1 MMEKLQLAL
10 RYHQAGDLEQA
21 ARLYREILSF
31 RPDNVP
37 ALDLLGVVYYQFG
50 NYDLAIEFI
59 TKSLRLNENNPDAY
73 NHLGSALKAK
83 GQTDRAAA
91 CFQRAIALNPKLAEA
106 YFNLGNTLVA
116 KGQFDNA
123 ISHYRRAIG
132 INPNF
137 FAAYYN
143 LGNALHDK
151 GNAGEAII
159 SYQEALKLNPDSAD
173 IYDALGMVFQER
185 GEADQAIAYFKKAIE
200 LNPNFTV
207 AYANLGKCFQEK
219 GDLEEALTYYERAL
233 KLNSDHSVSSNLY
246 NNMGVIYQKKG
257 QFHESL
263 AYYKKALELDPDQSG
278 IYKNIGS
285 VLHDVGLFDEAT
297 DNYRKAL
304 ALAPGDAETYC
315 NLGSVFED
323 KGQFDEAFNFYQK
336 ALQINPAL
344 AEAHWNISLAQLK
357 SGNFGEG
364 WKGYEWRLLK
374 KDARPSSFGQP
385 RWDGRS
391 LKGKG
396 LIVGAEQGV
405 GDEIMFASCLPDVI
419 SQADLCVVE
428 CDKRLVPL
436 LARSFP
442 EASFIERR
450 DLSQINNTSIPFSIR
465 GKPEAA
471 DFQIRIGSLPKF
483 LRQDFTDFP
492 EQRSYLVP
500 DHQKVILWRRRYE
513 ELGEGLKIGI
523 SWKGGSKPSVRLARS
538 TVLGQWTKLF
548 SVPGIHF
555 INLQYGDCRG
565 ELGEAR
571 EKMGVTIHDWEDAD
585 PLKDLDD
592 FAAQIAALDLVISVD
607 NSTVHMA
614 GALGIPV
621 WTLLPFAC
629 DWRWMREF
637 EDTPWYKSV
646 RLLHQ
651 ESLGNWNGVFDR
663 ISSTLG
669 QRLETATVPDI
680 VPQNSYKNN
689 LEVLGEKRKLSSGQ
703 PLLSREIA
711 YRCAVIIPV
720 GPGHEKF
727 YDECM
732 DSINRASGKNK
743 GKFSEI
749 IPIRIDDLDGS
760 LGRSR
765 ARNIGIKKAAEHGV
779 DWIYFLDADDL
790 MAPLAFEYV
799 SPYLEQYDGVWGS
812 IWTIERGETLARER
826 PRQLPFLY
834 RIEDV
839 LSCDP
844 FVTLQMGHF
853 VRTSVALATLFNESL
868 DTGEDFDYYLRVWE
882 KYRSIKIPLPFFY
895 NRRGFHSQ
903 GPRSATGREWRQQVR
918 NIIKKRYL
926 RGWTT
931 SFYYRGK
938 EITFFI
944 SNPSDLIQRCLSDGR
959 FFEIGELE
967 FIADNVRPQS
977 VILEV
982 GANVGNHAI
991 FYEKFMDPGKIILI
1005 EPNTEAIRLLKK
1017 NLELNNCT
1025 KMDTSLLGIGAGK
1038 ERGRFLIRDVQMNNL
1053 GAAYLEANPCGDI
1066 EVAPLDELI
1075 HEKID
1080 FIKIDVENMEMD
1092 LLEGAQGIVAA
1103 YRPHIFIEV
1112 MNKNISDFE
1121 LFLQKID
1128 YRIKKKFVYV
1138 NAVNYFIA
1146 PDSKYA
1152 PFEKSKNIIDQK

>member
-1 MMEKLQLAL
+1 MNIDENLQSAL
-10 RYHQAGDLEQA
+10 KHHQAGNLEQA
-21 ARLYREILSF
+21 ARLYKEILRF

-37 ALDLLGVVYYQFG
+37 ALDLLGVVYYQLG
-50 NYDLAIEFI
+50 NYDLAIESI
-59 TKSLRLNENNPDAY
+59 KKSLHFNHDNPEAY
-73 NHLGSALKAK
+73 NHLGGALKAK
-83 GQTDRAAA
+83 GEIDEAVA
-91 CFQRAIALNPKLAEA
+91 CFQRAIALNPNLAEA
-106 YFNLGNTLVA
+106 YFNLGNTLAA
-116 KGQFDNA
+116 KGQFDDA
-123 ISHYRRAIG
+123 ITHYRRAIG

-143 LGNALHDK
+143 LGNALQDK
-151 GNAGEAII
+151 GNADEAII
-159 SYQEALKLNPDSAD
+159 SYQKALKLNPDSAD
-173 IYDALGMVFQER
+173 IYDALGILLQEK
-185 GEADQAIAYFKKAIE
+185 GETDKAIIYFKKAIE
-200 LNPNFTV
+200 LNPNFVV
-207 AYANLGKCFQEK
+207 AYGNLGNCFQEK
-219 GDLEEALTYYERAL
+219 GYLDEALTYYEKAIN
-233 KLNSDHSVSSNLY
+233 LNSDHAVLSNLY

-257 QFHESL
+257 QFHKSL
-263 AYYKKALELDPDQSG
+263 TYYKKALELAPDQSG
-278 IYKNIGS
+278 IYKNLGT
-285 VLHDVGLFDEAT
+285 VLHDIGLFDEAT

-304 ALAPGDAETYC
+304 GLAPGDAETYC

-323 KGQFDEAFNFYQK
+323 KGQFDEASKFYQK

-357 SGNFGEG
+357 SGNFEEG
-364 WKGYEWRLLK
+364 WNGYEWRLLK
-374 KDARPSSFGQP
+374 KDARPSFFPQP
-385 RWDGRS
+385 QWDGRS

-396 LIVGAEQGV
+396 LIVAAEQGV
-405 GDEIMFASCLPDVI
+405 GDEIIFASCLPDVI
-419 SQADLCVVE
+419 SQAALCIAE
-428 CDKRLVPL
+428 CDKRLVPIF
-436 LARSFP
+436 ARSFP
-442 EASFIERR
+442 KASFIERR
-450 DLSQINNTSIPFSIR
+450 DLSQVNNTSIPLSFKEKL
-465 GKPEAA
+465 GVA
-471 DFQIRIGSLPKF
+471 DFQIRMGSLPKF
-483 LRQDFTDFP
+483 LRQDFTDFLERP
-492 EQRSYLVP
+492 SYLVP
-500 DHQKVILWRRRYE
+500 DNQKVILWRQRYE

-555 INLQYGDCRG
+555 VNLQYGDCRG
-565 ELGEAR
+565 EIGEAR

-585 PLKDLDD
+585 PFKDLDD

-614 GALGIPV
+614 GALGVPV

-646 RLLHQ
+646 RLLRQ
-651 ESLGNWNGVFDR
+651 ESPGDWNGVFDR
-663 ISSTLG
+663 IFSTLG

-689 LEVLGEKRKLSSGQ
+689 LEVLGEKRKLSFGQ
-703 PLLSREIA
+703 TSLSRERA

-720 GPGHEKF
+720 GPGHEKL

-732 DSINRASGKNK
+732 DSINRASGNSK
-743 GKFSEI
+743 GNFAEI
-749 IPIRIDDLDGS
+749 SPIRIDDLDGS

-765 ARNIGIKKAAEHGV
+765 ARNIGIKKAVEHGV
-779 DWIYFLDADDL
+779 DWIFFLDADDL
-790 MAPLAFEYV
+790 MAPFAFEYV
-799 SPYLEQYDGVWGS
+799 SPYLEQYYGIWGS
-812 IWTIERGETLARER
+812 IWTIERGETLPRER

-853 VRTSVALATLFNESL
+853 VRTSVALVTLFNESL
-868 DTGEDFDYYLRVWE
+868 DTGEDFDYYLRVWD

-895 NRRGFHSQ
+895 NRRGVHSQ
-903 GPRSATGREWRQQVR
+903 GPRSGTGRQWRQQVES
-918 NIIKKRYL
+918 IIKKRYL

-931 SFYYRGK
+931 SFYYRAK

-944 SNPSDLIQRCLSDGR
+944 SNPSDLIQRWFSNGR
-959 FFEIGELE
+959 FFEIQELE
-967 FIADNVRPQS
+967 FIADNVLPQS

-1005 EPNTEAIRLLKK
+1005 EPNPGAIRLLKK

-1038 ERGRFLIRDVQMNNL
+1038 ERGRFFIRDVQMNNL
-1053 GAAYLEANPCGDI
+1053 GAAYLEANPYGDI

-1092 LLEGAQGIVAA
+1092 LLEGTQGIVAA
-1103 YRPHIFIEV
+1103 YRPDIFIEV

-1121 LFLQKID
+1121 VFLNKMG
-1128 YRIKKKFVYV
+1128 YRIRKKFVYV
-1138 NAVNYFIA
+1138 NAVNYFIV
-1146 PDSKYA
+1146 PDS
-1152 PFEKSKNIIDQK
+1152 